1 MDELRRQQWLTQ
13 ALGGRKGKVVCGK
26 SSLVWLILPP
36 SSSSAAADIG
46 PEPKEGIHVMFVFHP
61 KTPPKVS
68 ILTCHLISWKLY
80 SCITMK
86 KSARMKL
93 YQDCTENHLVSFKYL
108 FFFKYIYQSNIFCL
122 VLTYWWLCFRNLWKK
137 WICIATV
144 LLSHPDFIGRAEQFS
159 YGWPPNLIYLMGCN
173 TQSNGSYEMFA
184 YFQNLAILS
193 GMRPSLLGRY
203 PSFKENSKELQ
214 VKHVVVVIL
223 EHTKILLV
231 L

>member
-46 PEPKEGIHVMFVFHP
+46 PEPKEGIHVVFVFHP

-93 YQDCTENHLVSFKYL
+93 YQDYTENHLVSFKYL
-108 FFFKYIYQSNIFCL
+108 FFKIYISIQHFLPCFNILVIVFQESLKEMNLHCNSAVISSRFYWQSRTIFIW
-122 VLTYWWLCFRNLWKK
+122 VTTKFNL
-137 WICIATV
+137 
-144 LLSHPDFIGRAEQFS
+144 L
-159 YGWPPNLIYLMGCN
+159 
-173 TQSNGSYEMFA
+173 NG
-184 YFQNLAILS
+184 L
-193 GMRPSLLGRY
+193 
-203 PSFKENSKELQ
+203 
-214 VKHVVVVIL
+214 
-223 EHTKILLV
+223 
-231 L
+231 

>member
-1 MDELRRQQWLTQ
+1 MSFNLLKIVFLHHNGKNLLGWSYIKI
-13 ALGGRKGKVVCGK
+13 ALKI
-26 SSLVWLILPP
+26 IL
-36 SSSSAAADIG
+36 
-46 PEPKEGIHVMFVFHP
+46 FLL
-61 KTPPKVS
+61 S
-68 ILTCHLISWKLY
+68 I
-80 SCITMK
+80 
-86 KSARMKL
+86 
-93 YQDCTENHLVSFKYL
+93 